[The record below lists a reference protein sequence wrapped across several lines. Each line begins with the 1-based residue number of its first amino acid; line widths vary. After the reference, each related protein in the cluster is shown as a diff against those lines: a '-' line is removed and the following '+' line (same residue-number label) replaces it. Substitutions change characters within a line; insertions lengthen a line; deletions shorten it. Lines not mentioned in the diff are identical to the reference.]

1 MCRLPLMRLCCW
13 VNKGVDA
20 QNLAKP
26 SRCDACCCQAAIEAR
41 PMLFGSFMATGSE
54 DQPLY
59 AQVEGYDVLR
69 KALDAKL
76 AEYNESNAS
85 MDLVLFQQ
93 VSWLI
98 ALHVTTAS

>member
-1 MCRLPLMRLCCW
+1 
-13 VNKGVDA
+13 
-20 QNLAKP
+20 
-26 SRCDACCCQAAIEAR
+26 
-41 PMLFGSFMATGSE
+41 MLFGSFMATGSE

-93 VSWLI
+93 VTCQPSMFTQMHLK
-98 ALHVTTAS
+98 ALRAKG

>member
-1 MCRLPLMRLCCW
+1 
-13 VNKGVDA
+13 
-20 QNLAKP
+20 
-26 SRCDACCCQAAIEAR
+26 
-41 PMLFGSFMATGSE
+41 MLFGSFMATGSE

-59 AQVEGYDVLR
+59 AQVEDYDVLR

-93 VSWLI
+93 VRKPSQPVCRAWSSQ
-98 ALHVTTAS
+98 A